1 MAGQRIRI
9 MELRRMIQLKQS
21 GMSNRKIGE
30 ALGISR
36 NTVNGYV
43 RHFDAL
49 GFDDAAVLAMD
60 DAALHDLFPEKDSK
74 DTSRSA
80 HLCGLFGYLAKE
92 LTKPGCTLQ
101 TLWRAYLDEHPD
113 GYRYA
118 QFAYHYGQWKSRQK
132 ASGILE
138 HKAGEKLMVD
148 YTGKTIPYVDKCT
161 GEVLQAQVFVATLPC
176 SGYTF
181 VHASKSQKR
190 EDFIASLNA
199 CLQHFGGAPKA
210 IISDNLKSA
219 VSKGH
224 KYAPEINKT
233 LSGFALHYGLV
244 IDPARPY
251 HPQDKALVEGAVK
264 LVYQRVFYPLGQCTF
279 FSVDQINEAIR
290 PLQDQYNDHLLQRA
304 QVSRKQRFEELDRPL
319 LQPLPN
325 EPYLLRQ
332 YRRAKVQKIAHI
344 YLSEGRNYYSV
355 PHRYVGKHVEVQYDS
370 DLVEVFYDHL
380 RIALHKR
387 DYRPGKYT
395 TVGEHVPST
404 HRAYTEWSP
413 EHFAQR
419 AAKVG
424 PGTEQ
429 YIARLIQQYAY
440 PEQAYKQAMGILSFT
455 KFYPNERVETACKYA
470 LEYHQSGYRI
480 IENILKNHQEQPP
493 EQLPPP
499 PIAPHHNIRGPH
511 YYQ

>member
-1 MAGQRIRI
+1 
-9 MELRRMIQLKQS
+9 
-21 GMSNRKIGE
+21 MSNRRIGE
-30 ALGISR
+30 ALGLSR

-43 RHFDAL
+43 LNFDAL
-49 GFDDAAVLAMD
+49 GLDHAALLAMD
-60 DAALHDLFPEKDSK
+60 DKALHDLFPEKDSK
-74 DTSRSA
+74 DNVRYE
-80 HLCGLFGYLAKE
+80 HLSSLFGYLAKE

-101 TLWRAYLDEHPD
+101 TLWGAYFDERPD
-113 GYRYA
+113 GYRYT
-118 QFAYHYGQWKSRQK
+118 QFAHHYAQWKNRQK

-138 HKAGEKLMVD
+138 HKAGDKLMVD
-148 YTGKTIPYVDKCT
+148 YTGKTIPYIDKCT

-199 CLQHFGGAPKA
+199 CLQHLGGAPKA

-219 VSKGH
+219 VSRGH

-233 LSGFALHYGLV
+233 LAGFALHYGLV
-244 IDPARPY
+244 IAPARPY
-251 HPQDKALVEGAVK
+251 RPQDKALVEGAVK
-264 LVYQRVFYPLGQCTF
+264 LVYQRIFHPLNQLTF
-279 FSVDQINEAIR
+279 FSVEEINEAVR
-290 PLQDQYNDHLLQRA
+290 PRQELYNDYLLQRA
-304 QVSRKQRFEELDRPL
+304 QVSRRQRFEELDRPHL
-319 LQPLPN
+319 GPLPTDI
-325 EPYLLRQ
+325 YRIRQ
-332 YRRAKVQKIAHI
+332 YRRSKVQKVAHI
-344 YLSEGRNYYSV
+344 FLSEDRNYYSV

-370 DLVEVFYDHL
+370 DRVEVFYAHE

-387 DYRPGKYT
+387 DYRPGKYIT
-395 TVGEHVPST
+395 IADHVPST

-455 KFYPNERVETACKYA
+455 KYYPNERVEAACKYA

-493 EQLPPP
+493 EQPPTP
-499 PIAPHHNIRGPH
+499 PIAPHPNIRGPH